1 VKKGTTSVGEKQIET
16 EIDLLQGLVHPNII
30 QFYGHFR
37 GENDRLV
44 FITEM
49 MTSGTLKE

>member
-1 VKKGTTSVGEKQIET
+1 VKKGTTSVGKKQIES
-16 EIDLLQGLVHPNII
+16 EIDLLQGLVHPSII